1 MLVTEVDSHSHD
13 SWSNFIIFAVV
24 VYKPISRSDTTNLT
38 FPLQVILT
46 KPRTFITTTT
56 SDNNEH
62 DNDNNKKEEVGNDR
76 DRGLRHVSVSSLR
89 YYGMFIF
96 FTFLNI
102 LLIFFTDWLRTMMT
116 VMTRMTATTA
126 TTGAWDATA
135 SWTPGKF
142 FFFLFFLISLT
153 NTYIY
158 SGYQDATISSP
169 FSTTVTPSKLQPTTQ
184 DNERGPKDGTL
195 VPSFVP

>member
-1 MLVTEVDSHSHD
+1 MIKLYNICSCCLQTHVMKWRHKPHVSFTGNSYKATNIHHHHD
-13 SWSNFIIFAVV
+13 KHDGN
-24 VYKPISRSDTTNLT
+24 
-38 FPLQVILT
+38 
-46 KPRTFITTTT
+46 
-56 SDNNEH
+56 NNEH
-62 DNDNNKKEEVGNDR
+62 DNDNNEKEEVGNDR
-76 DRGLRHVSVSSLR
+76 DRGSRCLHVLSLR

-96 FTFLNI
+96 FTLLNN
-102 LLIFFTDWLRTMMT
+102 LLIFFTDWLRTMTT
-116 VMTRMTATTA
+116 VTTRMTATTA

-184 DNERGPKDGTL
+184 DDERGPNDGTSVL
-195 VPSFVP
+195 LFVP